1 MSWILTHQCRFQ
13 SRTHQQYCVNISK
26 QSDTSVQVK
35 QLTGSEHPFTTS
47 EANGDDIFMPVR
59 QQTGHLRILDNSG
72 GTLVDELLPENN
84 TQKMVTLVNLT
95 TGATEWIGFLA
106 AEVFTQPW
114 SNELTE
120 LELTVRSA
128 LACLSDVTMQTAV
141 TGTNRLAMLVHNAFT
156 SMFGEGQ
163 VPFTHVLMMDDFFY
177 NYDALLI
184 RANFEL
190 FYKKETIKNDNTETV
205 IKVGRSYK
213 DALEALCATFGM
225 TLRQQGTTLIFGR
238 YDNSGY
244 AINLRAM
251 TWDILAYIYN
261 KVGAFPDVH
270 PQGQII
276 TRDLLSLANFRGKEN
291 KMSFIPGGRAAIV
304 TLNLES
310 DGGGGSGSIITLPKS
325 AEQTGGVA
333 SAQIP
338 TGGEYVQGSEWQDPL
353 KFLYRYQEIPFAVDG
368 DYDRIN
374 FQHLS
379 RNSGVEI
386 FNCRGVT
393 VQLTGDVN
401 IDIVSGNINI
411 VRTHT
416 NQYTEYTAADVINR
430 SIFGN
435 MGKYYTYNQVNILT
449 GALPGRY
456 SKGSDLLQ
464 NCLLLVQDVDT
475 GADTLT
481 SSDVCYLIQT
491 AGNVEMTDCY
501 ININFDIPVTIFSII
516 HSIQRHWASVN
527 LVDYSLG
534 SVGAIDYVTNSVSVV
549 SSLTY
554 NLVCKLY
561 IVNGNNSY
569 HWNGSEW
576 MYNNSATTFL
586 IPIKGTSIVSNY
598 DIDMGI
604 GNVGGYLAKVEGT
617 MTGKVVFEILNNVV
631 VTEKMKI
638 KDPRSDFDRE
648 FEVYAFPYQKIITDL
663 EVSLVYS
670 REITDTGGGE
680 NVYRRTIMDAGFSE
694 DKTIDLE
701 MGTNNN
707 NAASP
712 SLMRTYGNDGYVGKV
727 SYLTADGQLTEERP
741 EMHLLGRL
749 VNQYRTM
756 RRTME
761 AKIETGLDLFRNRF
775 SYNGKLFMAIDKKHD
790 WEREEQEVKFI
801 EVN

>member
-1 MSWILTHQCRFQ
+1 MSWLVTHQCRFE
-13 SRTHQQYCVNISK
+13 SRTGQQYCVNISK
-26 QSDTSVQVK
+26 QSDTSVTVK
-35 QLTGSEHPFTTS
+35 QLIGSEQPFVTQES
-47 EANGDDIFMPVR
+47 NGDDIFTPIR
-59 QQTGHLRILDNSG
+59 QQTGYLRVLDNSG

-120 LELTVRSA
+120 LEFTVRSA
-128 LACLSDVTMQTAV
+128 LACLSDITMQTAV

-163 VPFTHVLMMDDFFY
+163 VPFTHVLMMDDFY
-177 NYDALLI
+177 LNYDALLI
-184 RANFEL
+184 RVNFEL
-190 FYKKETIKNDNTETV
+190 FYQKETIKNDNTETV

-213 DALEALCATFGM
+213 DALEAMCATFGM

-244 AINLRAM
+244 AISLRAM

-261 KVGAFPDVH
+261 KVGEFPDVQ

-310 DGGGGSGSIITLPKS
+310 DGGGGSGSIITLPTS
-325 AEQTGGVA
+325 AEQAGGVA

-338 TGGEYVQGSEWQDPL
+338 TGGEYVQGSEWESAESDRL
-353 KFLYRYQEIPFAVDG
+353 WLNGNIPFSPN
-368 DYDRIN
+368 DYEKLN
-374 FQHLS
+374 FQHLG
-379 RNSGVEI
+379 RNSGIEE
-386 FNCRGVT
+386 FNYKEVY
-393 VQLTGDVN
+393 VQLTSGL
-401 IDIVSGNINI
+401 DIYIT
-411 VRTHT
+411 RTHT
-416 NQYTEYTAADVINR
+416 NTSTNYDAAAVIYR
-430 SIFGN
+430 SLFGN
-435 MGKYYTYNQVNILT
+435 RGKYYTYNQRLIIT
-449 GALPGRY
+449 GAVPGRY
-456 SKGSDLLQ
+456 SQENGLLQ
-464 NCLLLVQDVDT
+464 NCLLLVQDVNTD
-475 GADTLT
+475 ADVQA
-481 SSDVCYLIQT
+481 SPDSCYQIRT
-491 AGNVEMTDCY
+491 AADVEMTDCY
-501 ININFDIPVTIFSII
+501 INVNFDIPVTIFSIVQ
-516 HSIQRHWASVN
+516 SIDRKVSVIPPEVVYR
-527 LVDYSLG
+527 LHEA
-534 SVGAIDYVTNSVSVV
+534 GAIDYVTNGSSLV
-549 SSLTY
+549 SSITY
-554 NLVCKLY
+554 NLICKLY
-561 IVNGNNSY
+561 IVSPDRQHTY
-569 HWNGSEW
+569 YWNGSGW
-576 MYNNSATTFL
+576 VADTVQFFP
-586 IPIKGTSIVSNY
+586 IPVKGISIGSNY
-598 DIDMGI
+598 DVTMNID
-604 GNVGGYLAKVEGT
+604 NVGGYLAQVTGT
-617 MTGKVVFEILNNVV
+617 MTGTVIFEITNK
-631 VTEKMKI
+631 VTTADKMKI
-638 KDPRSDFDRE
+638 KDPNGDYSNE
-648 FEVYAFPYQKIITDL
+648 LEVFAFPYQKIITDL

-680 NVYRRTIMDAGFSE
+680 NVYRRTILDAGFSE
-694 DKTIDLE
+694 DKTIDLT

-712 SLMRTYGNDGYVGKV
+712 SLMRTYGNEGYVGTV
-727 SYLTADGQLTEERP
+727 SYLTADGQRTEERP

-761 AKIETGLDLFRNRF
+761 AKIATGLDLFRNRF
-775 SYNGKLFMAIDKKHD
+775 SYNGKFFMAIDKKHD